1 MIAWKDFLGISKMAT
16 VTTTLK
22 KKAITT
28 SSASS
33 PATTSVTLQRSSE
46 DVATPG
52 KASTQDILQSM
63 QETLIKNQD
72 STSKTL
78 EELKRNV
85 ETLTTETRLFHA
97 KFEEVQ
103 NTLTNHEERIQASE
117 KVTCRMER
125 LELWQALANKKIEEE
140 IIFLEMNR
148 SGYFLRFQ
156 NVPEEKG
163 EHLDVLMGEIV
174 ARITGRD
181 FAEVSRDID
190 DVYRVYTSY
199 ARRNKLPKEIHVRF
213 TRTALRDE
221 VFRKTRDQ
229 AFTYKDNRLT
239 VLPQLLRRVQ
249 DIRTKYDFL
258 TTWLRKQGIRYR
270 WLLLEGLMFTWQEQR
285 LRLESVQE
293 AQDFAE
299 AYINLSDQESEG
311 GNLGKSQEEVAQET
325 TAQSILDMTRTQP
338 NLEKKEEQ
346 ISKSRPDPRNSR
358 TQVSRGMDEVLN
370 LFSINING
378 LNAPTKRKK
387 VWAKLQEDNYDII
400 CLQEAHI
407 RKDHSKILIYPK
419 LGKLYVSLADQK
431 KRGVVVY
438 NRRGL
443 VKRQEY
449 ADIEGRILMLEIS
462 IGQKIVLLVNTYVPN
477 VNQMGFFK
485 DLYKKIN
492 ELNYEHVCI
501 VGDLNAIAD
510 TSIDYDPGKG
520 SPKYKK
526 GHRKVLPKTWDNL
539 KTEIGLRDIW
549 RDFHP
554 MQKHFTYFSPRHRSW
569 SRIDMV
575 WSTSDLKEDINSV
588 EIGTNIW
595 ADHHP
600 LVIKFKG
607 STRRARWSMRA
618 EIMRDEGFINMI

>member
-358 TQVSRGMDEVLN
+358 TQ
-370 LFSINING
+370 
-378 LNAPTKRKK
+378 
-387 VWAKLQEDNYDII
+387 
-400 CLQEAHI
+400 EAHI